1 MKLDVRKEECKEMID
16 LRCCSFECSLVAL
29 CLEKILTPL
38 LHCIIGSLINHH
50 DVNHY

>member
-1 MKLDVRKEECKEMID
+1 MKLVRKKEFKEMID
-16 LRCCSFECSLVAL
+16 LRCCSFERSLVTL

-50 DVNHY
+50 DVTHY